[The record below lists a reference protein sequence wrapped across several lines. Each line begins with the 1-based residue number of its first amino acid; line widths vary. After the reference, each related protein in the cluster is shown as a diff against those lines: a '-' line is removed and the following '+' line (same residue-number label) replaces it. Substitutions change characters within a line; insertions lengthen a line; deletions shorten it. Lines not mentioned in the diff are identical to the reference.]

1 MNEMQLTAELETAMS
16 WLQQR
21 RGLAPADADY
31 WHLRHHWATVR
42 PALCAK
48 LLAGTWRLTPMQVV
62 GRFEKKVL
70 WSACDALVL
79 KWVTSRLTPLLP
91 VHPRCEHVKG
101 HGGGRTSIG
110 RLSAA
115 LAGGEYRYV
124 FRTDIRGYYGAMNK
138 SRVMRQLAQYVD
150 DPVLLDLVSQYLHYT
165 VEDGGEFHTP
175 EKGIARGCPLSPL
188 IGAFH
193 LYTVDVHFAA
203 QKNIVYARY
212 MDDFVIL
219 AKSRWSLR
227 RQVKALNEC
236 LASHDF
242 EKHPDKTFV
251 GRVEKGFDWLGAWLV
266 GGGVTGIAPRAL
278 ANHREKVRRLY
289 ERLRMWPR
297 ARAHARVS
305 QYRRRWK
312 IWAKALG
319 NVVIPLLLMILTS
332 GQATAAVGSFT
343 PHPDANVLPCT
354 PTLILSG
361 DGGSGT
367 APSNNPFTML
377 MLGMESYGD
386 SDWAGQSLRFR
397 NSTYFDG
404 GLWPANGDP
413 NPKTWPGIV
422 PSVSLCGYSVYGV
435 KSSDGHAVLYA
446 VVKSPAQAFGSVT
459 GHTEND
465 QAVASTIGGLSSASG
480 GVTTSRQLDNPD
492 GNTCFDKDGNSTYYA
507 WPLSVI
513 NGLYANNTCAGNIN
527 LFQPKVDIF
536 ILWDGTL
543 PSDPSVYD
551 LPPGILVYRMSS
563 HGTWNSDEVPSPYVR
578 PKLTPARP
586 KCSMLINGAENVSP
600 SVELGQISPSCGGP
614 SCGPETVVVP
624 GATTSVS
631 IQCTNP
637 SSQPAQAVSP
647 YITVTGDVNA
657 ARSNWLLKSSLG
669 DAVTIWGTTVPGDN
683 FGCGFKNWVSGSHDP
698 SHGGV
703 PYGTGKIWVPFPHD
717 GASYG
722 VNTPWGTTSM
732 GAGVSAWQSKTATIQ
747 WGVCVDP
754 SAGGLLVGSFHASA
768 TLSLV
773 VP

>member
-251 GRVEKGFDWLGAWLV
+251 GRVEKGFDWLGAWLA
-266 GGGVTGIAPRAL
+266 GTGVTGIAPRAL

-319 NVVIPLLLMILTS
+319 NVAIPLLLILIS
-332 GQATAAVGSFT
+332 SAKATASGSFT
-343 PHPDANVLPCT
+343 PYPAANVMPCV
-354 PTLILSG
+354 PTRILSG
-361 DGGSGT
+361 NGGSQT
-367 APSNNPFTML
+367 APPNNPFRGTL
-377 MLGMESYGD
+377 WLGVQSA
-386 SDWAGQSLRFR
+386 SDKSWAGQSLNLRPY
-397 NSTYFDG
+397 TPG
-404 GLWPANGDP
+404 GIWPNF
-413 NPKTWPGIV
+413 PGSPITTTDRV
-422 PSVSLCGYSVYGV
+422 SRVSLCGNDVYGL
-435 KSSDGHAVLYA
+435 KSADGHAVLYA
-446 VVKSPAQAFGSVT
+446 VVTTDGTASGSSSGGAEQAY
-459 GHTEND
+459 
-465 QAVASTIGGLSSASG
+465 AVASKTGDLSSNSGSATFTRQRVDPDRGCFNKEGSTSYTSWPFAAVGGLSFLTACDG
-480 GVTTSRQLDNPD
+480 QVTI
-492 GNTCFDKDGNSTYYA
+492 
-507 WPLSVI
+507 V
-513 NGLYANNTCAGNIN
+513 
-527 LFQPKVDIF
+527 QPKIDIYM
-536 ILWDGTL
+536 LWDGTI
-543 PSDPSVYD
+543 PSDPGVYD
-551 LPPGILVYRMSS
+551 LVAGAFQYRNTNLGS
-563 HGTWNSDEVPSPYVR
+563 NYAPDDLLPSPYLR

-586 KCSMLINGAENVSP
+586 QCRMLINGADISAP
-600 SVELGQISPSCGGP
+600 TVELGPITPTCGGT

-631 IQCTNP
+631 IRCTNP

-683 FGCGFKNWVSGSHDP
+683 FGCGFRNWVSGSHDP

-722 VNTPWGTTSM
+722 VGNPWGTTAL

-754 SAGGLLVGSFHASA
+754 SAGGLTTGSFNASA